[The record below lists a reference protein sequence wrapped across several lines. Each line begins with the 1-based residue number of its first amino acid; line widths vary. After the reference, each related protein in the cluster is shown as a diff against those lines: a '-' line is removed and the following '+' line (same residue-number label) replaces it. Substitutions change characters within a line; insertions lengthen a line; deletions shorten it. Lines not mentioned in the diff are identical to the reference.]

1 MADDNG
7 FSLADLTL
15 PADTADLDA
24 PRSQSRA
31 AAHDRAA
38 LAVRERAVAFRT
50 RVDGLLAELTH
61 ASAQL
66 HLAQRGRLA
75 RRRTHAQE
83 PIAAAL
89 VELRRAHASAKAE
102 HSALCADLR
111 ERRAEIVDDL
121 SWRVFCTRLEHDFE
135 HEAQPVR
142 AAPLDATATH
152 QAELAYHRA
161 RAAALA
167 DDAPPPRLKVLRAAA
182 LRPVRGEAQPLTARG
197 LAGNTVG
204 GPCAERGAAQRL
216 LRDLIASTQ
225 HVEPERTPRRR
236 AEPRKAELPLFAPS
250 LALHAD
256 VLSWARPG
264 AGSVAADRRLYYA
277 ADEVDARGALRQGGA
292 LHVFVRGGGFE
303 RLARVGELSAV
314 RASGAELRLRVPP
327 AVLGECVAAVADEPG
342 GFAGGEGELQ
352 LALRVATVEQLLR
365 AEDAVARVV
374 SAADR
379 IALQRVYPAGSPV
392 RSSGGATSALTL
404 FAPLADSEGGGELLL
419 RPLAPHEVSE
429 LIRVYVCRRAADG
442 DVRAYHALPEVEG
455 EARLRCACGSLRPTE
470 ASSDG
475 LRVVMQLGT
484 AGGGGGGARAV
495 ETAEEVGMVRLL
507 EEGELADEVERR
519 AAVKGGAWP
528 AVDGG
533 GGGVQALEAMCAAAE
548 RQLREERELTARLRE
563 VASTHG
569 L

>member
-1 MADDNG
+1 MPTGSTSPTSPRCCRRTPPNWTR
-7 FSLADLTL
+7 LAASHARPRT
-15 PADTADLDA
+15 TARRSPSASA
-24 PRSQSRA
+24 PSRS
-31 AAHDRAA
+31 
-38 LAVRERAVAFRT
+38 E
-50 RVDGLLAELTH
+50 RVDGLLAELTR

-167 DDAPPPRLKVLRAAA
+167 DDAPPPRLNQVLRAAA

-216 LRDLIASTQ
+216 LRDLVASTQ

-404 FAPLADSEGGGELLL
+404 FAPLADSEGGGEHSCCG
-419 RPLAPHEVSE
+419 RS
-429 LIRVYVCRRAADG
+429 RRT
-442 DVRAYHALPEVEG
+442 RFL
-455 EARLRCACGSLRPTE
+455 S
-470 ASSDG
+470 
-475 LRVVMQLGT
+475 
-484 AGGGGGGARAV
+484 
-495 ETAEEVGMVRLL
+495 
-507 EEGELADEVERR
+507 
-519 AAVKGGAWP
+519 
-528 AVDGG
+528 
-533 GGGVQALEAMCAAAE
+533 
-548 RQLREERELTARLRE
+548 
-563 VASTHG
+563 
-569 L
+569 